1 MTEQKNQLASLF
13 AACWKDEALKA
24 RFMADPKAVLAEYD
38 MPVPDG
44 MDVKVVENADNCV
57 HITMP
62 APPSGSVELSD
73 EELSNAAGGY
83 IPRDSTGGGFTPPEG
98 CGTAPV

>member
-24 RFMADPKAVLAEYD
+24 RLMSDPKAVLAEHGMD
-38 MPVPDG
+38 VPDG
-44 MDVKVVENADNCV
+44 MDVKGVENADNCV

-62 APPSGSVELSD
+62 APPAGHLQLSD
-73 EELSNAAGGY
+73 GELSNAAGGGWDGCQRQ
-83 IPRDSTGGGFTPPEG
+83 INSTMPAQNTMH
-98 CGTAPV
+98 C